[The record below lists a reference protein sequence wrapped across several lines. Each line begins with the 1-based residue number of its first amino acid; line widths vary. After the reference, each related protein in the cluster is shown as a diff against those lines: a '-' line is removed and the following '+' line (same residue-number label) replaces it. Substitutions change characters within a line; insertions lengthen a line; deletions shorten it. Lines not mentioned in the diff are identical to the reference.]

1 LYETVPSRFLSEI
14 GSELI
19 GTVAGRKTGVSPA
32 RSPAAAAAASPWR
45 AGLAVYHD
53 DYGEGVVIKVSP
65 TPSSGPLVVVRFET
79 GRQAQFFPKFT
90 KKLEVSNDR

>member
-1 LYETVPSRFLSEI
+1 MYQEPE
-14 GSELI
+14 GSGSGVGAGVGEGA
-19 GTVAGRKTGVSPA
+19 GTAAG
-32 RSPAAAAAASPWR
+32 PAAGAGGTSPWK

-53 DYGEGVVIKVSP
+53 DYGAGVIIKVSP

-90 KKLEVSNDR
+90 KKLEPQKG